1 MLGHD
6 DAVNDDTAPAASAPA
21 AADPQGPA
29 APVAGAPIPSQ
40 AYTAR
45 AEIAREKGLPG
56 LYITGGDDPDI
67 QQTVDRERPFVRLL
81 VAMVI
86 AIVLGGF
93 ILGLIGLAIGD
104 LLGV

>member
-6 DAVNDDTAPAASAPA
+6 GAVNDDTAPAASTPGS
-21 AADPQGPA
+21 ADPQGSA
-29 APVAGAPIPSQ
+29 TRATGAPVPPQ

-67 QQTVDRERPFVRLL
+67 QQTVDRERPYVRLL

-86 AIVLGGF
+86 VIVIGGF
-93 ILGLIGLAIGD
+93 ILGLIGLVVGD